1 MKRGSLHAQI
11 GRLPGNLDGFCAC
24 PATSGRFRPRSEVM
38 TASRLLSLAEI
49 LPSGP
54 APVAAVEV
62 HPDAALGAIAAEDV
76 RMAEGWP
83 QMAFAREPGY
93 AVRSR
98 MLIGATAYE
107 PAILP
112 ASTPCLAAGDALP
125 DGADAVLPA
134 QTVVASAMGF
144 EAFATIRP
152 GEGIRRKGQ
161 DWPAG
166 RTLLREGSRIGPME
180 QALLLAMNVPAIRVR
195 RAAVHLDRALPDA
208 VRHLLAG
215 WAGALGLM
223 ITGPAQAQ
231 FQIEACPL
239 REARLALKPGR
250 FGALHRH
257 AETIRLAIP
266 PDLAE
271 AAGLWHA
278 VALPVLASLSGAGV
292 VQSRGRL
299 AGKLVSGIGFT
310 ELAFMRRESDAW
322 LPLETGD
329 CTLATLAEAQA
340 VSLLPAGSE
349 GQPAGAEITL
359 LPLGGAFSTMFD
371 RMPV

>member
-1 MKRGSLHAQI
+1 MR
-11 GRLPGNLDGFCAC
+11 RLRDCRAIWPDFAHD
-24 PATSGRFRPRSEVM
+24 PATSGRFRPKSIAM
-38 TASRLLSLAEI
+38 NAPRLLSLAEI
-49 LPSGP
+49 LPNTLT
-54 APVAAVEV
+54 PVAAVEV
-62 HPDAALGAIAAEDV
+62 HPEAALGAIAAEDV

-83 QMAFAREPGY
+83 QMAVAREPGY

-112 ASTPCLAAGDALP
+112 ASTPRLAAGDALP

-134 QTVVASAMGF
+134 QTVVASPMGL

-152 GEGIRRKGQ
+152 GEGIRRQGQ

-180 QALLLAMNVPAIRVR
+180 QALLLAMKVPAIRVR
-195 RAAVHLDRALPDA
+195 RAAVNLDRALPEA

-231 FQIEACPL
+231 FRLEACPPG
-239 REARLALKPGR
+239 AASLALRPGR
-250 FGALHRH
+250 FGALHRD

-292 VQSRGRL
+292 AQARGRL

-310 ELAFMRRESDAW
+310 ELAFLRREGEAW

-329 CTLATLAEAQA
+329 CTLATLAQTQA
-340 VSLLPAGSE
+340 VSLVPAGSE

-371 RMPV
+371 RISAR

>member
-1 MKRGSLHAQI
+1 
-11 GRLPGNLDGFCAC
+11 
-24 PATSGRFRPRSEVM
+24 M

-49 LPSGP
+49 LPSGL

-152 GEGIRRKGQ
+152 GEGIRRQGQ

-195 RAAVHLDRALPDA
+195 RVAVHLDRALPDA

-250 FGALHRH
+250 FG
-257 AETIRLAIP
+257 
-266 PDLAE
+266 
-271 AAGLWHA
+271 
-278 VALPVLASLSGAGV
+278 
-292 VQSRGRL
+292 QSRGRL
-299 AGKLVSGIGFT
+299 AGKLVSGIGFS
-310 ELAFMRRESDAW
+310 ELAFLSRESEAW

-359 LPLGGAFSTMFD
+359 LPLGGGFSTMFD

>member
-1 MKRGSLHAQI
+1 
-11 GRLPGNLDGFCAC
+11 
-24 PATSGRFRPRSEVM
+24 M

-49 LPSGP
+49 LPSGL

-76 RMAEGWP
+76 LMAEGWP
-83 QMAFAREPGY
+83 RMAVAREPGY

-107 PAILP
+107 PALLP
-112 ASTPCLAAGDALP
+112 KNIARLAAGDALP

-134 QTVVASAMGF
+134 PAVVASPMGL
-144 EAFATIRP
+144 EAFATICP
-152 GEGIRRKGQ
+152 GEGIRRQGQ

-166 RTLLREGSRIGPME
+166 RLLLREGSRIGPLE
-180 QALLLAMNVPAIRVR
+180 QALLLAMKVPATRVR
-195 RAAVHLDRALPDA
+195 RAAVSLDRALPDA
-208 VRHLLAG
+208 VCHLLAG

-231 FQIEACPL
+231 FRLEAGPPG
-239 REARLALKPGR
+239 EASLALRPGR
-250 FGALHRH
+250 FGALHRD

-271 AAGLWHA
+271 ATGLWHA
-278 VALPVLASLSGAGV
+278 VALPVLASLSGARP

-299 AGKLVSGIGFT
+299 AGKLVSSIGFT
-310 ELAFMRRESDAW
+310 ELAFLRREGEAW

-329 CTLATLAEAQA
+329 CTLATLAQAQA
-340 VSLLPAGSE
+340 VSLIPAGSE
-349 GQPAGAEITL
+349 GQPAGAEISL
-359 LPLGGAFSTMFD
+359 LPLGGAFSTMND
-371 RMPV
+371 RILAR